1 MEFKDYYKI
10 LGVSE
15 DADIKTIK
23 TAYRRLAR
31 KYHPDVSSEHDAEKQ
46 FKEVS
51 EAYEVL
57 SDQKKRDEYDQLK
70 KYGHGQQ
77 FKPPP
82 GWQSRTAGAGGGF
95 GGASGGGSD
104 ADFSDFF
111 STIFGGGAGARS
123 AGGRSRQGQSFDSSE
138 DFYSTRGQDIEIEM
152 PVLLEET
159 LEAYSKTIEYKLPHY
174 SDQGRLPDQVKTL
187 KIKIP
192 TGVSDGE
199 RIRLKAQGGPGFNNG
214 PAGDL
219 YLRIRL
225 VPHPLFDVSG
235 RDLSITV
242 PIAPWEAALGGKI
255 TVPAL
260 QGKITLTVTP
270 GSQTGQRLRIKG
282 KGLKSKTAVGD
293 LFAILKV
300 VMPPVNNEKTN
311 ALWQQLSEET
321 VFDPRSEWEKN

>member
-10 LGVSE
+10 LGVAE
-15 DADIKTIK
+15 DADTKSIK

-31 KYHPDVSSEHDAEKQ
+31 KYHPDVSSEHEAEKK

-77 FKPPP
+77 FDPPP
-82 GWQSRTAGAGGGF
+82 GWQGRSAGGF
-95 GGASGGGSD
+95 GGGSE

-111 STIFGGGAGARS
+111 SSIFGGAAGPRS
-123 AGGRSRQGQSFDSSE
+123 TGGRTSRSGQSFDSSE
-138 DFYSTRGQDIEIEM
+138 DFFSTRGQDIEIEM

-159 LEAYSKTIEYKLPHY
+159 LEARSKTIEYKLPHY
-174 SDQGRLPDQVKTL
+174 GDQGRLPDQVKTL

-192 TGVSDGE
+192 AGVGDGE
-199 RIRLKAQGGPGFNNG
+199 RIRLKGQGAPGFGNG

-242 PIAPWEAALGGKI
+242 PIAPWEAALGARI

-270 GSQTGQRLRIKG
+270 GSQTGQRLRVKG
-282 KGLKSKTAVGD
+282 KGLTGKTAVGD
-293 LFAILKV
+293 LYAILKV
-300 VMPPVNNEKTN
+300 VMPPGKNEQTN
-311 ALWQQLSEET
+311 ALWQQLAEQT
-321 VFDPRSEWEKN
+321 AFDPRSDWEKT

>member
-10 LGVSE
+10 LGVAE
-15 DADIKTIK
+15 DADAKTVK

-31 KYHPDVSSEHDAEKQ
+31 KYHPDVSNEHDAEKQ

-57 SDQKKRDEYDQLK
+57 SDPKKRDEYDQLK

-77 FKPPP
+77 FEPPP
-82 GWQSRTAGAGGGF
+82 GWQNRSSGGF
-95 GGASGGGSD
+95 SGASD

-111 STIFGGGAGARS
+111 SSIFGGAAGARGAGARS
-123 AGGRSRQGQSFDSSE
+123 RRRGQSFDSSE
-138 DFYSTRGQDIEIEM
+138 DFYSTRGQDIELEM

-174 SDQGRLPDQVKTL
+174 GDRGPLPDQLKTL

-192 TGVSDGE
+192 AGVSDGE
-199 RIRLKAQGGPGFNNG
+199 RIRLKGQGGPGFGNG

-255 TVPAL
+255 TVPTL
-260 QGKITLTVTP
+260 QGKITLTVSP
-270 GSQTGQRLRIKG
+270 GSQTGQRLRLKG
-282 KGLKSKTAVGD
+282 KGLRSKTAVGD

-311 ALWQQLSEET
+311 TLWQQLAKQAA
-321 VFDPRSEWEKN
+321 FDPRSEWERI

>member
-1 MEFKDYYKI
+1 MEFKDYYKT
-10 LGVSE
+10 LGVNE

-31 KYHPDVSSEHDAEKQ
+31 KYHPDVSSEHDAEKN

-82 GWQSRTAGAGGGF
+82 GWQGGSARGSDR
-95 GGASGGGSD
+95 ASD

-111 STIFGGGAGARS
+111 SSIFGGGAGARS
-123 AGGRSRQGQSFDSSE
+123 SRRGQSFDSSE
-138 DFYSTRGQDIEIEM
+138 DFSSTRGQDIEIEM

-159 LEAYSKTIEYKLPHY
+159 LEIRSKTIEYKLPHY
-174 SDQGRLPDQVKTL
+174 GDQGRLPDQVKTL

-192 TGVSDGE
+192 AGVGDGE
-199 RIRLKAQGGPGFNNG
+199 RIRLKGQGGPGFGNG

-242 PIAPWEAALGGKI
+242 PISPWEAALGARV
-255 TVPAL
+255 TVPTL
-260 QGKITLTVTP
+260 QGKITLTVAAA
-270 GSQTGQRLRIKG
+270 SQTGQRLRMKG
-282 KGLKSKTAVGD
+282 KGLSSKTAVGD

-300 VMPPVNNEKTN
+300 VMPSVKNEKTN
-311 ALWQQLSEET
+311 ALWQQLAEQAA
-321 VFDPRSEWEKN
+321 FDPRSEWEKI